1 MIRCIIIEHRT
12 TTCKNICKLSIFL
25 QAHFERMFRDF
36 EVGAAFHY
44 LPSFRRIRVDFAS
57 HLSASKAKQH
67 MESTIIGENT
77 IHCYFIQVSIV
88 SFCKC
93 SRMLKKFFAKSERNC
108 IVFDRFCHPAQT
120 KRRFWMYLHWKSNFL
135 YHLPVAL
142 PLDGNSLKK
151 TNRLSIMIFLQQW
164 RNYRQ
169 VRKAIAHDLYKYFV
183 FKNQL

>member
-1 MIRCIIIEHRT
+1 
-12 TTCKNICKLSIFL
+12 
-25 QAHFERMFRDF
+25 MFRDF

-93 SRMLKKFFAKSERNC
+93 CRALFYFKEHFAMSASNC

-169 VRKAIAHDLYKYFV
+169 VRKAIAYDLYKSFVLNGICDMLYYVILEKYIYQKV
-183 FKNQL
+183 FKMHY

>member
-1 MIRCIIIEHRT
+1 MQSDMAYNHRTRT
-12 TTCKNICKLSIFL
+12 TTCENIYKSFIFL

-88 SFCKC
+88 LFCMVC
-93 SRMLKKFFAKSERNC
+93 RTVLKNILQGLQV
-108 IVFDRFCHPAQT
+108 IVSSLTGFVT
-120 KRRFWMYLHWKSNFL
+120 LHRPRSVFGCTSTGEAIS
-135 YHLPVAL
+135 YIT
-142 PLDGNSLKK
+142 SL
-151 TNRLSIMIFLQQW
+151 
-164 RNYRQ
+164 
-169 VRKAIAHDLYKYFV
+169 
-183 FKNQL
+183 

>member
-1 MIRCIIIEHRT
+1 
-12 TTCKNICKLSIFL
+12 
-25 QAHFERMFRDF
+25 MFRDF

-88 SFCKC
+88 LFWMCCVVLYYHKEH
-93 SRMLKKFFAKSERNC
+93 FARSASNC
-108 IVFDRFCHPAQT
+108 IIFDRFCHPAQT
-120 KRRFWMYLHWKSNFL
+120 KKRFWMYLHWRSNFL

-169 VRKAIAHDLYKYFV
+169 VRKAIAPDLDKYFA
-183 FKNQL
+183 FQKLRAFCILNDI